1 MEVIRIVGGLKV
13 PENNRT
19 FEKHIGRIRTLTKNQ
34 ENLAQN
40 RLLES
45 YKEADKPKGEV
56 LRMYYEYVKVRL
68 EIERRSEEERI
79 RREEEEEVNWKDD
92 GKGIEWTNFLMD
104 LQK

>member
-1 MEVIRIVGGLKV
+1 MEVIRMVGGLKV
-13 PENNRT
+13 PENNRS
-19 FEKHIGRIRTLTKNQ
+19 FEKHIGRIRTLTRNQ

-45 YKEADKPKGEV
+45 YKEAEKPKGEV

-68 EIERRSEEERI
+68 EMERRAEEEKRK
-79 RREEEEEVNWKDD
+79 REEEEEEGWREG